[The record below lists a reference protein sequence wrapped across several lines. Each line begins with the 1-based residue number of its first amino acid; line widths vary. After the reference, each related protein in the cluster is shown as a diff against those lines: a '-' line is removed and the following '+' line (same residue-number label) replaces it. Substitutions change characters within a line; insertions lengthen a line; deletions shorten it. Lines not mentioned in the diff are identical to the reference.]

1 MKSAI
6 HLLRRAIINKLKN
19 NVFINNIVVPVYNRI
34 PNESNYPLI
43 RVYGVSLGETDQNQ
57 SSFITETI
65 TRIECISRFY
75 SDDGGELDTDLMV
88 SKVLELIRTRSNDYA
103 DLSASGFKV
112 YTTVNEGVS
121 YLQDDLKDYTYF
133 RAIIEI
139 SNKIEQINPQKPL
152 FNDGLQSDL
161 QLEYRNTYFNRLEAE
176 NATIEALDC
185 IDSNFL
191 YNLNN

>member
-1 MKSAI
+1 M

-19 NVFINNIVVPVYNRI
+19 NVFINNIIVPVYNRI
-34 PNESNYPLI
+34 PTDASYPLI
-43 RVYGVSLGETDQNQ
+43 RVYGVSLDETDQNQ
-57 SSFITETI
+57 TSFISETI

-88 SKVLELIRTRSNDYA
+88 SKVLELIRTRSIDYA
-103 DLSASGFKV
+103 DLTASGFKV
-112 YTTVNEGVS
+112 FTTVNEGVK

-139 SNKIEQINPQKPL
+139 SNKIEQINPQKPE
-152 FNDGLQSDL
+152 FVDGLQSEL
-161 QLEYRNTYFNRLEAE
+161 QIEFRNNYFNRLQAE
-176 NATIEALDC
+176 NATIESLEC
-185 IDSNFL
+185 VNQEFL